1 MSETLPPPIQDDTVS
16 LIDIL
21 AVLLR
26 HRRLIVSIT
35 VIVTLAA
42 IVALYVLP
50 ALGLSQRYQS
60 PSRVVRGSQSRAV
73 ARVQVQALPEIAHQ
87 YFASTADADSVELLA
102 TTTWLMA
109 QVTARLDDLNT
120 IAAAWRPFAERHP
133 ETAPPDTPE
142 AYLVAVQRDVVPL
155 LEVESDATTGIIT
168 VSYRA
173 GRPEDAS
180 QFVDTL
186 LEGAIDAVAAQIG
199 PSLAQVERTTR
210 DALDRSTTMVER
222 LIAQIPSSGA
232 PGSNQTLQ
240 STVVPMLDELVELQ
254 AARAVID
261 SFAQNPAALYARI
274 GTTAVE
280 PKSGNRWNRSTL
292 VIAVFAVT
300 LVFAIFCAFVLEY
313 VRRVKAQ
320 PSELEKLRSA
330 WRRS

>member
-21 AVLLR
+21 AVLVR

-42 IVALYVLP
+42 VVALYVLP

-60 PSRVVRGSQSRAV
+60 PSPVVRGSQSRAV
-73 ARVQVQALPEIAHQ
+73 ARVQVQALPEIT
-87 YFASTADADSVELLA
+87 YPYLASTADSVESLA

-109 QVTARLDDLNT
+109 QVSARLDDLNT
-120 IAAAWRPFAERHP
+120 IAAAWRPFAERRP

-155 LEVESDATTGIIT
+155 LEVESDATTDIIT

-186 LEGAIDAVAAQIG
+186 LDGAIDAVAAQIG

-210 DALDRSTTMVER
+210 EALDRSTTMVER

-261 SFAQNPAALYARI
+261 SLAQNPAALYARI
-274 GTTAVE
+274 GTTTVE

>member
-42 IVALYVLP
+42 VVALYVLP
-50 ALGLSQRYQS
+50 ALGLSQRYQA

-73 ARVQVQALPEIAHQ
+73 ARVQVQALPEIT
-87 YFASTADADSVELLA
+87 YPYLASTADSVQSLA

-109 QVTARLDDLNT
+109 QVTVRLDDLNT
-120 IAAAWRPFAERHP
+120 IAAAWRPFAERRP
-133 ETAPPDTPE
+133 ETAPPDTPT

-155 LEVESDATTGIIT
+155 LEVESDATTSIIT
-168 VSYRA
+168 VSYHA

-186 LEGAIDAVAAQIG
+186 LDGAIDAVAEQIG

-210 DALDRSTTMVER
+210 EALDQSTTMVER

-261 SFAQNPAALYARI
+261 SLAQNPAALYSRI
-274 GTTAVE
+274 GTTTVE
-280 PKSGNRWNRSTL
+280 PKSRSQWNRSTL

-330 WRRS
+330 WRRG

>member
-1 MSETLPPPIQDDTVS
+1 MSETLPPPIQDDTLS

-21 AVLLR
+21 AVLVR

-42 IVALYVLP
+42 VVALYVLP

-60 PSRVVRGSQSRAV
+60 PSPVVRGSQSRAV
-73 ARVQVQALPEIAHQ
+73 ARVQVQALPEIAHP
-87 YFASTADADSVELLA
+87 YLASTADSVESLA

-120 IAAAWRPFAERHP
+120 IAAAWRPFAERRP

-155 LEVESDATTGIIT
+155 LEVESDATTDIIT

-186 LEGAIDAVAAQIG
+186 LDGAIDAVAAQIG

-232 PGSNQTLQ
+232 SGSNQTLQ

-261 SFAQNPAALYARI
+261 SLAQNPAALYARI
-274 GTTAVE
+274 GTTTVE

-292 VIAVFAVT
+292 VIAVFAAT

>member
-21 AVLLR
+21 AVLVR

-42 IVALYVLP
+42 VVALYVLP
-50 ALGLSQRYQS
+50 ALGLSQRYQA

-73 ARVQVQALPEIAHQ
+73 ARVQVQALPEITHP
-87 YFASTADADSVELLA
+87 YLASTADSVESLA

-120 IAAAWRPFAERHP
+120 IAAAWRTFAERRP

-155 LEVESDATTGIIT
+155 LEVESDAATGIIT

-186 LEGAIDAVAAQIG
+186 LDGAIDAVAAQIG

-261 SFAQNPAALYARI
+261 SLAQNPAALYARI
-274 GTTAVE
+274 GTTTVE
-280 PKSGNRWNRSTL
+280 PKSSNQWNRSTL
-292 VIAVFAVT
+292 VIAVFAAT

-330 WRRS
+330 WRRG

>member
-21 AVLLR
+21 AVLVR

-42 IVALYVLP
+42 VVALYVLP
-50 ALGLSQRYQS
+50 ALGLIQRYQA

-73 ARVQVQALPEIAHQ
+73 ARVQVQALPEIT
-87 YFASTADADSVELLA
+87 YPYLASTADSVQSLA

-120 IAAAWRPFAERHP
+120 VAAAWRPFAERRP

-173 GRPEDAS
+173 GQPEDAS
-180 QFVDTL
+180 QFVDAL
-186 LEGAIDAVAAQIG
+186 LDGAIDAVAAQIG

-261 SFAQNPAALYARI
+261 SLAQNPAALYSRI
-274 GTTAVE
+274 GTTTVE
-280 PKSGNRWNRSTL
+280 PKSGNQWSRSTL
-292 VIAVFAVT
+292 VIAVFAAT

-330 WRRS
+330 WRRG

>member
-1 MSETLPPPIQDDTVS
+1 
-16 LIDIL
+16 
-21 AVLLR
+21 
-26 HRRLIVSIT
+26 
-35 VIVTLAA
+35 
-42 IVALYVLP
+42 
-50 ALGLSQRYQS
+50 
-60 PSRVVRGSQSRAV
+60 
-73 ARVQVQALPEIAHQ
+73 
-87 YFASTADADSVELLA
+87 
-102 TTTWLMA
+102 MA

-120 IAAAWRPFAERHP
+120 IAAAWRPFAERRP

-155 LEVESDATTGIIT
+155 LEVESDAITGIIT

-173 GRPEDAS
+173 GQPEDAS

-186 LEGAIDAVAAQIG
+186 LDGAIDAVAAQIG

-210 DALDRSTTMVER
+210 DALARSTTMVER

-261 SFAQNPAALYARI
+261 SLAQNPAALYARI

-280 PKSGNRWNRSTL
+280 PKSANQWNRSTL

>member
-1 MSETLPPPIQDDTVS
+1 MSETPPPIQDDTVS

-42 IVALYVLP
+42 VVVLYVLP
-50 ALGLSQRYQS
+50 ALGLSQRYQA

-73 ARVQVQALPEIAHQ
+73 ARVQVQALPEIT
-87 YFASTADADSVELLA
+87 YPYLASTADSVQSLA

-155 LEVESDATTGIIT
+155 LEVESDAITGIIT

-186 LEGAIDAVAAQIG
+186 LDGAIDAVAAQIG
-199 PSLAQVERTTR
+199 PNLAQVERTTR

-261 SFAQNPAALYARI
+261 SLAQNPAALYSRI

-280 PKSGNRWNRSTL
+280 PKSGNQWNRSTL

-330 WRRS
+330 WRRG